1 MATVIDVGFLNNFAE
16 VFMFLLIFAVLYGAL
31 TKIDFFKLGDKGKGL
46 HAIIAVTVALLT
58 LISGNVTAMIGT
70 MVPWFFVL
78 FLFIILM
85 IISAMLFGVSNDQM
99 AKVIGKPEAFS
110 WIIIFGA
117 IILLFSLGA
126 GFGQQ
131 LLEEQPGVNDNG
143 DDDSNGGIG
152 TTGGDSFGGEVTTNT
167 GTYESDLVRTIFH
180 PKVLGLMLLG
190 IIGLI
195 TSIFITKTD

>member
-1 MATVIDVGFLNNFAE
+1 MATLIDVGFLNNFAE
-16 VFMFLLIFAVLYGAL
+16 VFMFLLIFTVLYGSL

-46 HAIIAVTVALLT
+46 HAITAVTFALLT
-58 LISGNVTAMIGT
+58 LINSNVTAMIKT

-78 FLFIILM
+78 FLFLILIIM
-85 IISAMLFGVSNDQM
+85 STMLFGVSNDQM
-99 AKVIGKPEAFS
+99 VKVISKSEAYS

-131 LLEEQPGVNDNG
+131 LLEEQPGVNDTI
-143 DDDSNGGIG
+143 SNSVG
-152 TTGGDSFGGEVTTNT
+152 TTGGTNFGSDVSTNT
-167 GTYESDLVRTIFH
+167 GSYQSDLVRTIFH